1 MFTTFAP
8 STAITVLGVA
18 FGMNLLARGVG
29 ETYAIFLLPLGDEF
43 NWSRSELTS
52 VYSVLMVAQG
62 FASPLAGSIA
72 DRFGPQGSYLFGLVC
87 LGGGYL
93 LAARLDSLWQFYLCV
108 GVLGGIGAASLGMI
122 PTQVLIS
129 RWFRTRLATAIGV
142 AYAGLG
148 SGIILI
154 VPLTQIAIDD
164 LGWRGAYTLL
174 GTVLL
179 SLVLLIAIAPWDK
192 WWRKRREAPPIPAPP
207 QATGVDHEP
216 RPGSAGP
223 RVRSLRDALRERIFW
238 GLFGILFFTSCSI
251 FSLTIQLP
259 AYLVSLG
266 YSAVAAATAFGAL
279 GLLSTAG
286 MVLSGS
292 SVDRIGRRSTATA
305 AYIFTLAGLA
315 LFWSMAFLP
324 AIGILV
330 FAVAFFGVSMG
341 SRGPIVSE
349 LAARLY
355 PGGRGGGIYGVLV
368 LGMGFGAGAGS
379 QISGLLFDWT
389 GGYAAVFA
397 FSMASA
403 LLGMAWFW
411 LIPALATGKRQ
422 RGA

>member
-18 FGMNLLARGVG
+18 FGMNLFARGVG

-43 NWSRSELTS
+43 NWSRSELAS
-52 VYSVLMVAQG
+52 VYSVLMIAQG
-62 FASPLAGSIA
+62 FAAPLAGSIA
-72 DRFGPQGSYLFGLVC
+72 DRFGPQGTYIFGLVC

-93 LAARLDSLWQFYLCV
+93 MASRLDSLWQFYLCV

-148 SGIILI
+148 CGIILI
-154 VPLTQIAIDD
+154 VPLTQIAIDG
-164 LGWRGAYTLL
+164 LGWRDAYALL
-174 GTVLL
+174 GTTLL
-179 SLVLLIAIAPWDK
+179 FLVLLIAIAPWDR
-192 WWRKRREAPPIPAPP
+192 WWRKRREAPTSASPA
-207 QATGVDHEP
+207 ASVH
-216 RPGSAGP
+216 RKPGQVIAGAP
-223 RVRSLRDALRERIFW
+223 VRTLRTAIRERIFW
-238 GLFGILFFTSCSI
+238 GLFGVLFFTSCSI

-292 SVDRIGRRSTATA
+292 SVDRIGRRSTATV
-305 AYIFTLAGLA
+305 AYILTLAGVA
-315 LFWSMAFLP
+315 LFWSMALWP
-324 AIGILV
+324 ALGILV

-349 LAARLY
+349 LSARLY
-355 PGGRGGGIYGVLV
+355 PGGRGGGIYGMLV
-368 LGMGFGAGAGS
+368 LGMGFGASVGS
-379 QISGLLFDWT
+379 LISGLLFDWT
-389 GGYAAVFA
+389 GGYAAIFA

-403 LLGMAWFW
+403 LLGVTWFW

-422 RGA
+422 GA